1 MPPDATAARG
11 DDAIL
16 RMEDVCVRRGG
27 QQILAGL
34 SLTVRRG
41 EPFAI
46 VGESGSGKTT
56 LLYAA
61 AGLVPLEAGKV
72 ELGGR
77 RLGSLG
83 PRERAR
89 TFGLVFQDYQLFP
102 HLTARENV
110 LLAPRLHGRVAEA
123 AARRLFEELRI
134 DGLVDR
140 RVHELSGGQRQRVA
154 IARSLVLE
162 PRLLFFD
169 EPSAALDARTSDD
182 LAELLR
188 TINRHT
194 QIVVVSHD
202 VPFIER
208 CCGRGIRLDAGRIV
222 QEGGVGALLDRDR
235 PAS

>member
-1 MPPDATAARG
+1 MPPDLSARVG
-11 DDAIL
+11 DDAVL
-16 RMEDVCVRRGG
+16 RVEDVRVRRGG
-27 QQILAGL
+27 RRVLDGL
-34 SLTVRRG
+34 SLTIDRG

-56 LLYAA
+56 LLYAV
-61 AGLVPLEAGKV
+61 AGLIPLEAGTV
-72 ELGGR
+72 EIGGR
-77 RLGSLG
+77 RLADLG
-83 PRERAR
+83 HRERAR
-89 TFGLVFQDYQLFP
+89 SFGLVFQDYQLFP
-102 HLTARENV
+102 HLTVRENV
-110 LLAPRLHGRVAEA
+110 LLAPRLHGREA
-123 AARRLFEELRI
+123 AETAQRLFEELRI
-134 DGLVDR
+134 DGLEDR

-162 PRLLFFD
+162 PRLVFFD

-188 TINRHT
+188 TINRRT
-194 QIVVVSHD
+194 QIVAVSHD

-222 QEGGVGALLDRDR
+222 QEGGVDALLGWAR